1 MTAKN
6 DKDKVSASA
15 LNLAHHRYIDELIS
29 FELSVCVRGMLEQE
43 IIEQSL
49 KLFWN

>member
-1 MTAKN
+1 ML
-6 DKDKVSASA
+6 VRFIS
-15 LNLAHHRYIDELIS
+15 HHLDIDELIS